1 MEWNSDPHYTSSTET
16 SDTDVAKWSREGS
29 AAAAIL
35 FVIGKINEFPH
46 GTQTLLQVRR
56 SPLVQ
61 RIIGPVED
69 KVARR
74 TGASWSNDLSCRRQ
88 DRVTAWCRLAS
99 AMHAWASAMIP
110 AVYQG
115 GAASAGAPMIATDNG
130 IILAR

>member
-1 MEWNSDPHYTSSTET
+1 MEWNSDPHYTSFTET

-46 GTQTLLQVRR
+46 GAQTLLQVRR

-74 TGASWSNDLSCRRQ
+74 TGASWSNDLSCRR
-88 DRVTAWCRLAS
+88 
-99 AMHAWASAMIP
+99 
-110 AVYQG
+110 
-115 GAASAGAPMIATDNG
+115 
-130 IILAR
+130 